1 MKRDSKTIWG
11 NWRCKQNIK
20 MKIKKT
26 KDEKKKR
33 ERNIG
38 IQIYPAIILGEKRKI
53 EKNISWKKFY
63 EVE

>member
-1 MKRDSKTIWG
+1 
-11 NWRCKQNIK
+11 

-38 IQIYPAIILGEKRKI
+38 IQIYPAIILGEKREI
-53 EKNISWKKFY
+53 EKNIS
-63 EVE
+63 

>member
-1 MKRDSKTIWG
+1 MQAKYKNENKEDKRW
-11 NWRCKQNIK
+11 
-20 MKIKKT
+20 
-26 KDEKKKR
+26 EKKR